1 MGIGEIREAAAARA
15 AISIL
20 YSDSARV
27 ERTRADA
34 ATNSMVTETVYDGVC
49 CHLSSRKGLGARR
62 TASLSQ
68 TDAHAQT
75 NAGYTVFFGDGITIK
90 PGDSIT
96 VTHGDQT
103 VRGRAGL
110 ADYGMLGGA
119 VALDG
124 VVIA

>member
-1 MGIGEIREAAAARA
+1 MDIPGGAAARA
-15 AISIL
+15 ALSAM
-20 YSDSARV
+20 YSDTAVIKRSC
-27 ERTRADA
+27 TDA
-34 ATNSMVTETVYDGVC
+34 ATNSMVTETVYDGVR

-68 TDAHAQT
+68 TAAQAQT
-75 NAGYTVFFGDGITIK
+75 NAGYTVFFDSCITVQ
-90 PGDSIT
+90 PGDFLT
-96 VTHGDQT
+96 VTHGEQT

-110 ADYGMLGGA
+110 ADYGTLGVT

>member
-1 MGIGEIREAAAARA
+1 MYSDTACISRSRTDAAAN
-15 AISIL
+15 SI
-20 YSDSARV
+20 
-27 ERTRADA
+27 
-34 ATNSMVTETVYDGVC
+34 VTETVYDGVR

-68 TDAHAQT
+68 TAAQAQA
-75 NAGYTVFFGDGITIK
+75 NADYTVFFEPGITVK
-90 PGDSIT
+90 PGDLIA

-110 ADYGMLGGA
+110 ADYGALGIT

-124 VVIA
+124 VVVA

>member
-1 MGIGEIREAAAARA
+1 MDIPGGATARA
-15 AISIL
+15 ALSIL
-20 YSDSARV
+20 YSDSAVV

-34 ATNSMVTETVYDGVC
+34 ATNSMVTEIVYNGVR
-49 CHLSSRKGLGARR
+49 CHLSSWKGLGARR

-68 TDAHAQT
+68 TDAQAQA
-75 NAGYTVFFGDGITIK
+75 NAGYTVFFGDGVTIK

-96 VTHGDQT
+96 VTHGAQI

-110 ADYGMLGGA
+110 ADYGALGSA

>member
-1 MGIGEIREAAAARA
+1 MGIREFRAGAAARVA
-15 AISIL
+15 LSTM
-20 YSDSARV
+20 YHDSALV

-34 ATNSMVTETVYDGVC
+34 ATSSMMTETVYDGVC

-68 TDAHAQT
+68 TDAQAQT
-75 NAGYTVFFGDGITIK
+75 NAGYIVFFGDGITIK
-90 PGDSIT
+90 PGDLIT

-110 ADYGMLGGA
+110 ADYGTLGGT